1 LSPAQIVRIADGR
14 FAIPLIL
21 MFGFALRIIAAL
33 VVPDQSDALGDAIA
47 YRASGKSLWATGQI
61 GASYHMPLYPALV
74 AVAGPGWA
82 QLLIDI
88 SLSTVMIWLVYQ
100 LANLVFSD
108 RRIALLAAAFTAI
121 YPFFIFYSIVGLSE
135 TLFMTLLLAAYVCWY
150 RNMHVAG
157 ATFSI
162 LAILTRPILDPLAPI
177 LVFCFALVIQ
187 RLSIGAA
194 IKKVIVYAAMYC
206 ILMTPWWLHN
216 YEAYGEFVRL
226 NLGGGMALY
235 SANNPSNH
243 TGGLDVTLKESAP
256 FDHITNPVA
265 RDKAFQR
272 AAIANIENDPKGFLI
287 QVLKRFERFWYPWPY
302 AEQYSSLKYKIISLC
317 SFVPILLLALV
328 FLFLYGYSN
337 FRRIAPLLLFGAY
350 LTAIHM
356 LFPGSLRYR
365 LPLEPFL
372 IIFAAAGMIHLTE
385 RWHPKDA
392 MMLKG

>member
-1 LSPAQIVRIADGR
+1 LSRAQIVRIADER

-21 MFGFALRIIAAL
+21 MLGFALRIIAAL

-61 GASYHMPLYPALV
+61 GTPFHMPLYPALV
-74 AVAGPGWA
+74 AVTGPGWA

-194 IKKVIVYAAMYC
+194 IKKVILYAAIYC
-206 ILMTPWWLHN
+206 ILMAPWWLHN

-226 NLGGGMALY
+226 NPGGGMALY

-243 TGGLDVTLKESAP
+243 TGGFDINLKESQAP

-265 RDKAFQR
+265 RDRALQR
-272 AAIANIENDPKGFLI
+272 AAFAHIQNDPKGFLI
-287 QVLKRFERFWYPWPY
+287 QALKRFERFWYPWPY
-302 AEQYSSLKYKIISLC
+302 AEQYNSFNYKIISLC
-317 SFVPILLLALV
+317 SFVPILLLALA
-328 FLFLYGYSN
+328 FLLLYGHSN

-356 LFPGSLRYR
+356 FFPGSLRYR

-372 IIFAAAGMIHLTE
+372 IIFAAAGLIHLTE
-385 RWHPKDA
+385 RWLAKE
-392 MMLKG
+392 L

>member
-1 LSPAQIVRIADGR
+1 
-14 FAIPLIL
+14 
-21 MFGFALRIIAAL
+21 
-33 VVPDQSDALGDAIA
+33 
-47 YRASGKSLWATGQI
+47 
-61 GASYHMPLYPALV
+61 
-74 AVAGPGWA
+74 
-82 QLLIDI
+82 
-88 SLSTVMIWLVYQ
+88 
-100 LANLVFSD
+100 
-108 RRIALLAAAFTAI
+108 
-121 YPFFIFYSIVGLSE
+121 
-135 TLFMTLLLAAYVCWY
+135 
-150 RNMHVAG
+150 
-157 ATFSI
+157 
-162 LAILTRPILDPLAPI
+162 
-177 LVFCFALVIQ
+177 LVIQ
-187 RLSIGAA
+187 RFSIGAA

-226 NLGGGMALY
+226 NLGGGIALY
-235 SANNPSNH
+235 SANNPSNR

-272 AAIANIENDPKGFLI
+272 AAIANIENDPKSFLI
-287 QVLKRFERFWYPWPY
+287 QALKRFERFWYPWPY

-317 SFVPILLLALV
+317 SFVPILLLAFV
-328 FLFLYGYSN
+328 FLFLYGHSN